1 MDKNNNDLFE
11 LMTKMYEEMKEGFS
25 KIDKLEEKINK
36 NTLLLEKATDNIKLL
51 AEGQETIINQ
61 IGTSSDEN
69 NNTLNNRLEVIELAT
84 KSISKDVKFIKH
96 KIHETEEDVFDI
108 KDHLKIIR

>member
-1 MDKNNNDLFE
+1 MEKNNNEIQNLLIQILE
-11 LMTKMYEEMKEGFS
+11 NQTRAEM
-25 KIDKLEEKINK
+25 KIDKLEQQINK

-61 IGTSSDEN
+61 IGTSSNEN
-69 NNTLNNRLEVIELAT
+69 TDTLNNRLEIIELAT

>member
-1 MDKNNNDLFE
+1 MENNNEIKNL
-11 LMTKMYEEMKEGFS
+11 LMQILENQTKAEM
-25 KIDKLEEKINK
+25 KIDKLEQKINK

-51 AEGQETIINQ
+51 AEGQETIVNQ
-61 IGTSSDEN
+61 IGTSSDES

-84 KSISKDVKFIKH
+84 RSISKDVKFIKH

>member
-1 MDKNNNDLFE
+1 MENDNEIKNL
-11 LMTKMYEEMKEGFS
+11 LMQILENQTKAEM
-25 KIDKLEEKINK
+25 KIDKLEQKINK

-51 AEGQETIINQ
+51 AEGQETIVNQ
-61 IGTSSDEN
+61 IGTSSDES

-84 KSISKDVKFIKH
+84 RSISKDVKFIKH